1 MATQI
6 TNRNDF
12 KQYCLRRLGFPVIEI
27 NVDDDQVEDRIDD
40 ALQYWQDYHF
50 DGLQKV
56 YFIRSV
62 TGSEIVSDIDISN
75 LYGTNMMANNV
86 FVGATSGSIA
96 TIRAGAFGGIDKT
109 TIYVI
114 GNQAF
119 SNGESILY
127 YSNTTGLTP
136 TGANVVSYTMGDVDR
151 RYLDLSDTKDQQG
164 NAMEIVGVPRIFPVT
179 DSQATVNMFDLRY
192 QLRLNE
198 LYDFTSASYINYT
211 LTQQHLR
218 SLELM
223 FTGEVP
229 IRFQRHMQR
238 LYIDWAWGYSEA
250 PVGSTVVAECYANIN
265 PDVYKQVWND
275 RWLKEYATALVKR
288 SWGSN
293 LKKFNNLQLP
303 GGVTLNGDTIF
314 DEAVKEID
322 QLHKEMETNYGAPL
336 EFFLN

>member
-1 MATQI
+1 MATI

-12 KQYCLRRLGFPVIEI
+12 KEYCLRRLGFPVIEI
-27 NVDDDQVEDRIDD
+27 NVDDEQVNDRIDD

-56 YFIRSV
+56 YYIHTV
-62 TGSEIVSDIDISN
+62 TGSLIVSDIDIS
-75 LYGTNMMANNV
+75 GTMTNAANATFIGASSGSLALLKVGGYQGANNTNISV
-86 FVGATSGSIA
+86 M
-96 TIRAGAFGGIDKT
+96 
-109 TIYVI
+109 

-119 SNGESILY
+119 TQGEGISY
-127 YSNTTGLTP
+127 YDQSGNIVP
-136 TGANVVSYTMGDVDR
+136 TGANVVSYMMGDVDQK
-151 RYLDLSDTKDQQG
+151 YLDLSEAKDAQG
-164 NAMEIVGVPRIFPVT
+164 NPMEIIGVPRIFPVT
-179 DSQATVNMFDLRY
+179 DSQAGVNMFDLRY

-250 PVGSTVVAECYANIN
+250 PVGTIVVAECYANIN
-265 PDVYKQVWND
+265 PDVYTKVWND

-314 DEAVKEID
+314 NEAVQEID
-322 QLHKEMETNYGAPL
+322 KLHAEMETQYGAPL